1 MKRNCWFGAS
11 INWSCF
17 IQKDNVAYM
26 LWLIGWKNDVD
37 SDRFVIEGQLL
48 VANDLEGEK
57 GARMDQD
64 PIMY

>member
-1 MKRNCWFGAS
+1 
-11 INWSCF
+11 
-17 IQKDNVAYM
+17 M

-48 VANDLEGEK
+48 AANDLEGEK
-57 GARMDQD
+57 GARMDRD